1 MSTAILVRKAMRG
14 FNRSRLVLPIL
25 SEVLLFVYCAAYAA
39 GVPVARDSDIT
50 TVSRDVSAASAFAGA
65 CDENGTCAR
74 QSKICR
80 ALFQFTP

>member
-1 MSTAILVRKAMRG
+1 MRG

-50 TVSRDVSAASAFAGA
+50 TVSCVFALAFAELAMRTGLVPVNQNMP
-65 CDENGTCAR
+65 C
-74 QSKICR
+74 SFPIH
-80 ALFQFTP
+80 P